1 VCFVEHQEI
10 NLINKEIHMKKERIL
25 PFAMATKLTEEDL
38 KDVSASGTSVG
49 TSHVTY
55 SSNGGTDADI
65 DINIDM

>member
-1 VCFVEHQEI
+1 
-10 NLINKEIHMKKERIL
+10 MKNERIL

-55 SSNGGTDADI
+55 ASNGGTDADV